1 MQATINVK
9 NLDKVLKSF
18 RTISKDMKPELRQ
31 VIQGGAQLIR
41 GEAVKSIQSGPKS
54 GKVYQRYNPTR
65 THKSSAPGEAPASDT
80 GNLVRNIRVKQKTQD
95 IVTVESRAS
104 YSKFLEYGT
113 SKMQARP
120 FLFPAFKM
128 SQGKIMMATFNRV
141 KAFIQKVAKWVIIML
156 ICKKQYLIN

>member
-1 MQATINVK
+1 MTFKFSGVEDATKALEQVK
-9 NLDKVLKSF
+9 EDLE
-18 RTISKDMKPELRQ
+18 KDMQEVLL
-31 VIQGGAQLIR
+31 GGGQLIR
-41 GEAVKSIQSGPKS
+41 GEAIRSIQQGSKS
-54 GKVYQRYNPTR
+54 GKTYKRYNPTR
-65 THKSSAPGEAPASDT
+65 THKASAPGEAPASDT
-80 GNLVRNIRVKQKTQD
+80 GNLVRNIRVKQKSLD

-141 KAFIQKVAKWVIIML
+141 KAFIQKVAK
-156 ICKKQYLIN
+156 

>member
-9 NLDKVLKSF
+9 NLEKVLKSF

-65 THKSSAPGEAPASDT
+65 THKASAPGEAPASDT
-80 GNLVRNIRVKQKTQD
+80 GNLVRNIRVKQKSLD

-104 YSKFLEYGT
+104 YSKFLEYLYQEIF
-113 SKMQARP
+113 S
-120 FLFPAFKM
+120 
-128 SQGKIMMATFNRV
+128 
-141 KAFIQKVAKWVIIML
+141 
-156 ICKKQYLIN
+156 

>member
-1 MQATINVK
+1 MQATIKVQ

-18 RTISKDMKPELRQ
+18 KTISRDMKPDLQE
-31 VIQGGAQLIR
+31 VIKGGGKLIR
-41 GEAVKSIQSGPKS
+41 GEAVKSIQTGPKS
-54 GKVYQRYNPTR
+54 GKTYTRYNPTR
-65 THKSSAPGEAPASDT
+65 THIASAPGEAPASDT
-80 GNLVRNIRVKQKTQD
+80 GNLVSQIRVNQKSQD
-95 IVTVESRAS
+95 IVTVESRAK

-128 SQGKIMMATFNRV
+128 SQNKIVMATFNRV
-141 KAFIQKVAKWVIIML
+141 KDFIQKAAKWVIIVL

>member
-54 GKVYQRYNPTR
+54 GRVYQRYNPTR
-65 THKSSAPGEAPASDT
+65 THKASAPGEAPASDT
-80 GNLVRNIRVKQKTQD
+80 GNLVRNIRVNQKSQD
-95 IVTVESRAS
+95 IVTVESRAH

-120 FLFPAFKM
+120 FLFPAYKM

-141 KAFIQKVAKWVIIML
+141 KAFIQKVAK
-156 ICKKQYLIN
+156 